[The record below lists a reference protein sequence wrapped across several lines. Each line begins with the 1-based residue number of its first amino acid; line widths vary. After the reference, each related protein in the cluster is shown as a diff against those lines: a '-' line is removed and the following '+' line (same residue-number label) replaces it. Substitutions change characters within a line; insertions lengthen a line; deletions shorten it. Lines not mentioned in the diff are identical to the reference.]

1 MYLLKINVINA
12 DIFSANDST
21 SCIPMLHKMTAKSD
35 ALFIFVHLEEL
46 DNIVIRITIVTFGIL
61 FTLARK
67 IVIHQRWLDN
77 RHVTNFYQ
85 SDSSLN
91 MLDPENFPKARVVG
105 FPWFVFNEL
114 SWNPSQWF
122 DVKIL
127 FLEESSF

>member
-1 MYLLKINVINA
+1 MEYRW
-12 DIFSANDST
+12 DIRNRPPASGERYFVTKQRRLDS
-21 SCIPMLHKMTAKSD
+21 
-35 ALFIFVHLEEL
+35 
-46 DNIVIRITIVTFGIL
+46 
-61 FTLARK
+61 
-67 IVIHQRWLDN
+67 

-91 MLDPENFPKARVVG
+91 MLMADPENLPKARVVAVFFG